1 MKVAL
6 KSAGK
11 PIDRR
16 QLALMV
22 LATGA
27 CLAFAAIGA
36 ILAIFTPLVFD
47 RAGNMLNPIA
57 WLGFVFGALFWAVCL
72 LSPLAGWILWRKGQ
86 AQFAWAAMAAPLAW
100 GALTL
105 TLLRFV
111 PA

>member
-11 PIDRR
+11 PIDRG
-16 QLALMV
+16 QLTLMV
-22 LATGA
+22 LATGV
-27 CLAFAAIGA
+27 CGIFAVIGA

-47 RAGNMLNPIA
+47 RQGNMLNPIA
-57 WLGFVFGALFWAVCL
+57 WLGFAFAALFWVVCL
-72 LSPLAGWILWRKGQ
+72 LGPLAGWILWRKGQ
-86 AQFAWAAMAAPLAW
+86 TPLAWAAMAAPLAW

-105 TLLRFV
+105 TLLQFV

>member
-1 MKVAL
+1 MKAVL
-6 KSAGK
+6 KSGNGS
-11 PIDRR
+11 IDRG

-27 CLAFAAIGA
+27 CLAFAGLGA

-57 WLGFVFGALFWAVCL
+57 WLGFVFAALFWVVCL
-72 LSPLAGWILWRKGQ
+72 LSPLASWILWRKG
-86 AQFAWAAMAAPLAW
+86 ATPLAW
-100 GALTL
+100 GAMAVPLAWGAVAL
-105 TLLRFV
+105 TLLQFV

>member
-11 PIDRR
+11 PIDRG

-27 CLAFAAIGA
+27 CLLFAGIGA

-57 WLGFVFGALFWAVCL
+57 WLGFTFAALFWVVCL
-72 LSPLAGWILWRKGQ
+72 LAPLAGWILWRKGQ
-86 AQFAWAAMAAPLAW
+86 TSFAWAAMAAPLAW

-105 TLLRFV
+105 TLLQFV